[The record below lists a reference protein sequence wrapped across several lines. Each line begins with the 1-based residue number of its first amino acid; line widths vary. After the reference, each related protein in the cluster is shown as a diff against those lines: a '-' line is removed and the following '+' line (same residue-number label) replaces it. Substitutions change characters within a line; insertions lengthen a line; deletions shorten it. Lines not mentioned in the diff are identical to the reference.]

1 MKTSPE
7 LEKMADEAAKKYFQ
21 SKEVQKRLVRAKKQ
35 HIEFGIKLMRLGLEA
50 KEKVPNA
57 SKEDIERWIQEG
69 IVREFP
75 FFQKRRGVK

>member
-1 MKTSPE
+1 
-7 LEKMADEAAKKYFQ
+7 
-21 SKEVQKRLVRAKKQ
+21 
-35 HIEFGIKLMRLGLEA
+35 MRLGLEA